1 MNTDACKGREVFLSV
16 STAHMHCEC
25 GHLFFYGSHSALL
38 RRETLGEALAER
50 HSLTQTTLAERLL
63 ESLCQLTVLYVLA
76 MQTIGLV
83 DLAVGIPLFNTIGV
97 LSTTAVVMAI
107 WWVFCRPSIPAG
119 ILAGVPLRLPLLLLC
134 STYFLFLVDVLISY
148 PNGYD
153 ALAYHLLMPISW
165 LRPVAVPLTDTI
177 WQMALPANAELFALP
192 AIALNAQNLVLCGN
206 LAAGGILA
214 LSVYVLGRRLSAS
227 REGGALSSIIV
238 LSIPI
243 VVFQTFSFY
252 VDAFGTAFLLAAVA
266 LLFRFQDTGRIQTFV
281 LSVLCAG
288 VSIGTKQTFLPYA
301 LMVLLFTVALI
312 TKRKQFVLIPFLILA
327 SAAPSALWIGRN
339 WVGTGNP
346 VYPLPLRAG
355 ALVLRGA
362 KDFPTKLVMQQPN
375 VSFVVTRQPDQ
386 VPFSEFFGLGPAFAT
401 FAVAGVLAMV
411 FESFRRRQP
420 GMFALLGVFVFAG
433 SFWWMLVH
441 IVRFGLPL
449 IVMISIFCA
458 ILCARFS
465 GRQLVIARALLTLG
479 VAFSCL
485 GCLSTPI
492 FVLASRIHAGDWSR
506 AAYYGYP
513 SLIDQLPPGTLVL
526 DRCERSH
533 HSGFVLAGR
542 SLQNRVFKL
551 AGPLNATAM
560 SHLKFEYAVKD
571 GDRDADDR
579 ILGEY
584 CDLVYDGTPLDI
596 IPRNAG
602 NWRIYKSRVTSL
614 R

>member
-1 MNTDACKGREVFLSV
+1 
-16 STAHMHCEC
+16 
-25 GHLFFYGSHSALL
+25 
-38 RRETLGEALAER
+38 
-50 HSLTQTTLAERLL
+50 LTQGTLAEKLL
-63 ESLCQLTVLYVLA
+63 ESLCQLTALYVLA
-76 MQTIGLV
+76 MQAVGLV
-83 DLAVGIPLFNTIGV
+83 DLAVGIPLFNTISG
-97 LSTTAVVMAI
+97 LSTTALVMAI
-107 WWVFCRPSIPAG
+107 WWVFCRPRIPAG
-119 ILAGVPLRLPLLLLC
+119 TLAAIPLRLPLLLLC
-134 STYFLFLVDVLISY
+134 CTYFLFLVDVLISY

-153 ALAYHLLMPISW
+153 AVAYHLLKPISW
-165 LRPVAVPLTDTI
+165 LRPVAIPLTATV

-192 AIALNAQNLVLCGN
+192 AIALNAQNLVLWGN
-206 LAAGGILA
+206 LAAGAILA
-214 LSVYVLGRRLSAS
+214 LSVYALGRRLSAS

-238 LSIPI
+238 LSVPI
-243 VVFQTFSFY
+243 ILFQTFALY

-266 LLFRFQDTGRIQTFV
+266 LLFRYQDTGRIQSLV

-301 LMVLLFTVALI
+301 LLVLLFTGALVI
-312 TKRKQFVLIPFLILA
+312 KRKQLVLIPLLILA

-339 WVGTGNP
+339 LLSTGNP
-346 VYPLPLRAG
+346 VYPFPVRVG
-355 ALVLRGA
+355 PLVLRGA
-362 KDFPTKLVMQQPN
+362 NDFPMGLVVQQPSL
-375 VSFVVTRQPDQ
+375 SFVVTRKVDDY
-386 VPFSEFFGLGPAFAT
+386 PFSEFFGLGPAFAT

-420 GMFALLGVFVFAG
+420 GMFALLAVFVCVG
-433 SFWWMLVH
+433 SFWWILVH

-458 ILCARFS
+458 ILCVRFS
-465 GRQLVIARALLTLG
+465 GKQLLIARGLLTLG

-485 GCLSTPI
+485 GCLTSPI
-492 FVLASRIHAGDWSR
+492 YRLAHRIHSGDWSR

-526 DRCERSH
+526 DRCEGRR
-533 HSGFVLAGR
+533 SGFVLAGR
-542 SLQNRVFKL
+542 SLQNRVFKSE
-551 AGPLNATAM
+551 GPLNAAAM
-560 SHLKFEYAVKD
+560 SNLKFEYAVKA

-584 CDLVYDGTPLDI
+584 CDLVYDDTPVDI
-596 IPRNAG
+596 IPSDAK